1 VLGYRQ
7 TAYNDYHYRR
17 NTMTE
22 QENHN
27 VADAPAATLPEGITI
42 TIPRTHATDPRAREA
57 RALLVYDAVVA
68 TQDDKGVRRGVTVGA
83 LRDWMTANGMADI
96 AGKAFV
102 TAALAMLKRDNG
114 VGGKR
119 LAIAGRRRYHNGTA
133 EVVIPA
139 DETPAVNGAPSDDQ
153 IDRAERRVQRAQV
166 ELTKALEAQ
175 TALKSRAANHDVDY
189 DAVVARLAAE
199 AAAST
204 EEKSDD
210 NSDGASGESDQ
221 TADGTSE
228 LETVAG

>member
-1 VLGYRQ
+1 
-7 TAYNDYHYRR
+7 
-17 NTMTE
+17 MTE
-22 QENHN
+22 QENQN
-27 VADAPAATLPEGITI
+27 VVDAPAATVPDGITI

-96 AGKAFV
+96 AGKAYV

-133 EVVIPA
+133 DVVIPA
-139 DETPAVNGAPSDDQ
+139 DETPAANGAPSDDQ

-166 ELTKALEAQ
+166 ELGKALEAQ

-199 AAAST
+199 AAASGDNQT
-204 EEKSDD
+204 AASD
-210 NSDGASGESDQ
+210 GESDQ